1 MKKILILLLLTCISA
16 IGYSQ
21 SIQTP
26 LFTSGFLSPVN
37 ISNCGDS
44 RLFIV
49 ERKGKIYIVDS
60 LGVKNPT
67 PFLDIDSIVN
77 DGNDERGLLGLA
89 FSPSYATDGYLFVYY
104 IDNSGNSQIAR
115 YSRLNT
121 NQANASSKQIV
132 LSVVQPGFAN
142 HKGGNMKFGP
152 DGYLYC
158 GFGDGGSGGDPNNYS
173 QNMQNML
180 GKLIRID
187 VSSLPYTIPSSN
199 PYVGTAPL
207 DEIWASG
214 LRNPWK
220 WSFDKLNG
228 NIWIADVG
236 QGAWEEIDF
245 QPATST
251 GGHNYGWRCY
261 EGNAAYNTSG
271 CLPASNYI
279 FPVYAYPHSGANSGC
294 SVTGGYVYRGIKY
307 NSLFGQYLFSDY
319 CTGNIWGLS
328 SNYTFTNY
336 GNFSSGLSSFGENVY
351 GEMFFVNVN
360 NGNLYKITTTEC
372 SPVAY
377 ITNSDTTFA
386 CNGPAVLKALYNPEL
401 TYQWK
406 KNGVNING
414 ATSYSYST
422 SNNGSYS
429 VVVTNSN
436 NCSNTSVSKVVK
448 NNKPQAPIYGDT
460 TFCTGGSAAIHT
472 DVVSG
477 LSYQWQKYNNN
488 ISGANADTYYA
499 TTEGTYRVIVTNTL
513 GCTKASN
520 GKKITGPPNT
530 GTILN
535 GSTSQCIGDSVEIE
549 AKIAGNTYQW
559 IRNGVDIAGATNQ
572 NYFITINGNYKVR
585 VTNALGCSKT
595 GFSKQITFFACKNE
609 NISYEVC
616 SYILYSTEGKIVK
629 YGNINSYN
637 KFDKNIFKDF
647 FKGLYIIKYFDKN
660 KVLIKIDKIVL

>member
-1 MKKILILLLLTCISA
+1 MKHLFALLLTILCLKVS
-16 IGYSQ
+16 SQ
-21 SIQTP
+21 SVQTP
-26 LFTSGFLSPVN
+26 LFTTGFLSPVN

-60 LGVKNPT
+60 LGVKNST

-89 FSPSYATDGYLFVYY
+89 FSPNYSTNGYFFIYY

-121 NQANASSKQIV
+121 NQANASSRQVV
-132 LSVVQPGFAN
+132 LSVTQPGFSN
-142 HKGGNMKFGP
+142 HKGGNIQFGP

-173 QNMQNML
+173 QNTQVLL
-180 GKLIRID
+180 GKMIRID

-220 WSFDKLNG
+220 WSFDRLNY
-228 NIWIADVG
+228 NMWIGDVG

-245 QPATST
+245 QTST
-251 GGHNYGWRCY
+251 SSGGHNYGWRCY
-261 EGNAAYNTSG
+261 EGNASYNSAG
-271 CLPASNYI
+271 CLSSSNYT
-279 FPVYAYPHSGANSGC
+279 FPIYVYPHSGANAGC

-307 NSLFGQYLFSDY
+307 NSLFGKYLFSDY

-328 SNYTFTNY
+328 SSYIFTDY
-336 GNFSSGLSSFGENVY
+336 GNFSSGLSSFGENIY
-351 GEMFFVNVN
+351 GELFFVNVN
-360 NGNLYKITTTEC
+360 NGNLYKVITTEC
-372 SPVAY
+372 NPVAY

-414 ATSYSYST
+414 ATSSTYST
-422 SNNGSYS
+422 SNNGTYT

-436 NCSNTSVSKVVK
+436 GCSNTSQSKVVK
-448 NNKPQAPIYGDT
+448 NNKPQAPIFGDT
-460 TFCTGGSAAIHT
+460 TFCTGGQAALHT
-472 DVVSG
+472 NLVAG
-477 LSYQWQKYNNN
+477 LSYQWQKYNVN
-488 ISGANADTYYA
+488 ILNANSDTYYA
-499 TTEGTYRVIVTNTL
+499 TTAASYRVIVTNNL
-513 GCTKASN
+513 GCTIASAT
-520 GKKITGPPNT
+520 KKVTGPPSP
-530 GTILN
+530 GTTLN
-535 GSTSQCIGDSVEIE
+535 GNIAQCIGDSVEIV
-549 AKIAGNTYQW
+549 AKTNGYSYQW
-559 IRNGVDIAGATNQ
+559 IKNNIDIPGAINQ
-572 NYFITINGNYKVR
+572 NYYITTTGNYKLR
-585 VTNALGCSKT
+585 VTNQTNCTVTGTSKKVT
-595 GFSKQITFFACKNE
+595 FSACKNSTTDG
-609 NISYEVC
+609 NIVSY
-616 SYILYSTEGKIVK
+616 SLYSVDGRLIQK
-629 YGNINSYN
+629 GNVEKDNHFILKSSYN
-637 KFDKNIFKDF
+637 GIF
-647 FKGLYIIKYFDKN
+647 IIKYFDADKN
-660 KVLIKIDKIVL
+660 VIKIDKIVF